1 MERVLQSPVKR
12 DSNFRTA
19 SPLSA
24 HTRTV
29 DKNSLSGT
37 KSGKKY
43 GGVMQQRLPQYLVRP
58 GNHINHSTKDP
69 TTKKYEH

>member
-1 MERVLQSPVKR
+1 MERVLQSPAKR

-19 SPLSA
+19 PPLSA

-29 DKNSLSGT
+29 DKNPLSGT

-43 GGVMQQRLPQYLVRP
+43 GAVMQQRVPQYSVRS
-58 GNHINHSTKDP
+58 GNHINYPNKNP
-69 TTKKYEH
+69 IIKKHEH